1 MHSAPSSCTTKPFH
15 KLSKQVSIPQLLPV
29 SVQINKYKNV
39 AHMLK
44 GNKTETW
51 KKSEKE
57 SKLTMYSVFMWG
69 TWEESTERERERE
82 VIKGNWITQDGAS
95 FIHCSVMHTSKK
107 LCFFHKLKNE
117 QHFLWIWGLR
127 ACTLNGEHQW
137 NCFRHKN
144 VYSSLTLFSEGNC

>member
-44 GNKTETW
+44 ENKTETW

-57 SKLTMYSVFMWG
+57 SQLTMYSVFMWG

-82 VIKGNWITQDGAS
+82 GI
-95 FIHCSVMHTSKK
+95 
-107 LCFFHKLKNE
+107 
-117 QHFLWIWGLR
+117 
-127 ACTLNGEHQW
+127 
-137 NCFRHKN
+137 
-144 VYSSLTLFSEGNC
+144 

>member
-44 GNKTETW
+44 ENKTETW

-57 SKLTMYSVFMWG
+57 SQLAM
-69 TWEESTERERERE
+69 
-82 VIKGNWITQDGAS
+82 
-95 FIHCSVMHTSKK
+95 
-107 LCFFHKLKNE
+107 
-117 QHFLWIWGLR
+117 
-127 ACTLNGEHQW
+127 
-137 NCFRHKN
+137 
-144 VYSSLTLFSEGNC
+144 